1 MTNKQNQNHVGENYL
16 NIMSCYYICL
26 CIDKL
31 GKVLQIFCYEKT
43 DTCFIMKKKI
53 MVKKGKEDKWL
64 LPKLS
69 LMYMTMEILFQL
81 VIKFVKHILR
91 GKL

>member
-1 MTNKQNQNHVGENYL
+1 
-16 NIMSCYYICL
+16 
-26 CIDKL
+26 
-31 GKVLQIFCYEKT
+31 
-43 DTCFIMKKKI
+43 

-81 VIKFVKHILR
+81 VVKFVKHILR